1 MSDLNGHVCK
11 LNNYH
16 TRATIRGYNPNY
28 ELQCMVRYC
37 MVDGPWM
44 LHMNLPVDDAFHPQS
59 NRFVEGV
66 KITATGDSKH
76 NDWTSWIHCKKSK

>member
-1 MSDLNGHVCK
+1 
-11 LNNYH
+11 
-16 TRATIRGYNPNY
+16 
-28 ELQCMVRYC
+28 

-66 KITATGDSKH
+66 KITAIGDSKH